1 MIMDKSLKYS
11 YNDIMV
17 KPSILSF
24 IESRTECSPYNS
36 DGMLPLFTAP
46 MDTVVSVKNFE
57 LFQKNGIIPIL
68 PRTVNLD
75 TRLEY
80 STKNKWAA
88 YSLDEFEQNFCQ
100 DSNPLVTDYGI
111 RALIDT
117 ANGHMAKIYEYV
129 RKSKRIYGD
138 KIKVMVGNIANPETY
153 RVCVESG
160 VDYVRCSIGTGKGC
174 TTGSNTGV
182 GYPIASL
189 ISEIASIRDEFIG
202 RGADKNRITKIVADG
217 GIRRYRDIMKALA
230 CGADYVMIGSLFAK
244 MYESAAPKTCD
255 GKGWLSLP
263 LSVTLDDIENPRLK
277 YGKWCGD
284 YEGKEIALGNIKAA
298 FYGMASKKGQVAMR
312 GDKVRTSEGIEWEF
326 PVKYTMKTW
335 VDNFKD
341 FLTSAMSYTNSRT
354 LDEYRRSE
362 VITITQNAYNSIN
375 D

>member
-1 MIMDKSLKYS
+1 
-11 YNDIMV
+11 
-17 KPSILSF
+17 
-24 IESRTECSPYNS
+24 
-36 DGMLPLFTAP
+36 
-46 MDTVVSVKNFE
+46 
-57 LFQKNGIIPIL
+57 
-68 PRTVNLD
+68 
-75 TRLEY
+75 
-80 STKNKWAA
+80 
-88 YSLDEFEQNFCQ
+88 
-100 DSNPLVTDYGI
+100 
-111 RALIDT
+111 
-117 ANGHMAKIYEYV
+117 
-129 RKSKRIYGD
+129 
-138 KIKVMVGNIANPETY
+138 
-153 RVCVESG
+153 
-160 VDYVRCSIGTGKGC
+160 
-174 TTGSNTGV
+174 
-182 GYPIASL
+182 
-189 ISEIASIRDEFIG
+189 
-202 RGADKNRITKIVADG
+202 
-217 GIRRYRDIMKALA
+217 MKALA